1 MLIPHRNLLI
11 AAGLWLGCAAVAI
24 VLPPAL
30 TAWQL
35 GGALLLVV
43 ALTDAWIAQRI
54 GNPLN
59 VERKMAHIWPVG
71 VNQTIHLRL
80 SNATQ
85 AMHGELYDLHPPAFA
100 ASGLPLAFHIEP
112 GHWVDLA
119 YTIHPNERG
128 EHHFGQIELRLTSP
142 FRLWH
147 YQCQTGEPATVRV
160 FPNFARITQYTLL
173 ATDNRLSQL
182 GVLRQ
187 RRRGEGSDF
196 KQLRE
201 YRRDDSLRHVDWKA
215 TSRMRKLIVRE
226 YQDERDQQI
235 IFLLDCSQR
244 MRSRDDDLSHFDHT
258 LNAMLLLS
266 YVALRQGDAVGFGT
280 FGHAVPRFF
289 PPRKSTATVQQLLNA
304 TYDLQPTLHTPDYLA
319 ASEIISQHVRKRSL
333 VVLLTNLRD
342 EDDSTLQ
349 PALTQLRQRHLVLVA
364 NLRESGLDKLLCNA
378 VDDFD
383 SALSY
388 AAAIEYRQAR
398 QAQLTSLRVQGV
410 NILDT
415 SPPELPVLLVNRYW
429 EMKRSGII

>member
-11 AAGLWLGCAAVAI
+11 AAGLWLGTAAAVVVQPSA
-24 VLPPAL
+24 LP
-30 TAWQL
+30 AWQL
-35 GGALLLVV
+35 GGILLLTI
-43 ALTDAWIAQRI
+43 ALTDAWLAWRT
-54 GNPLN
+54 GSPLT
-59 VERKMAHIWPVG
+59 VERGMAHIWPVG
-71 VNQTIHLRL
+71 VSQTIRLRL
-80 SNATQ
+80 SA
-85 AMHGELYDLHPPAFA
+85 APHLLSGELYDHHPPVFA
-100 ASGLPLAFHIEP
+100 ADTLPLPFRIQA
-112 GHWVDLA
+112 GQWVELT
-119 YTIHPNERG
+119 YQLHPNERG
-128 EHHFGQIELRLTSP
+128 EHHFGHIELRLASP
-142 FRLWH
+142 FRLWQF
-147 YQCQTGEPATVRV
+147 QCQAGESASVRV

-201 YRRDDSLRHVDWKA
+201 CQRDDSLRLVDWKA

-398 QAQLTSLRVQGV
+398 HAQLTSLRVQGV